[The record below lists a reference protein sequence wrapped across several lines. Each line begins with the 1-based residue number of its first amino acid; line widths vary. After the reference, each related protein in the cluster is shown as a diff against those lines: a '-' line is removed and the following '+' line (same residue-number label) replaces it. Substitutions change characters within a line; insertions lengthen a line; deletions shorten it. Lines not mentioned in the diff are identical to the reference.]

1 MKKAGLKLCA
11 VLALAALAAA
21 QAPGREITARIIDGL
36 TGQPIPRVRFT
47 LTGGGLLDGLTGT
60 SESEDSVVLSSVRPG
75 TYRLTLEKAGYFPEP
90 YELIVTDS
98 SPATL
103 GEIVMTAKRE
113 ISGTVRWQDGEPSA
127 RAQVRVIGIRGGKI
141 VPRPD
146 LQTIQTNDRGEFVIG
161 NLRPGRYILVAAPPT
176 FTGGIDPSGQVAQGG
191 VPRLAFPVFFP
202 GVNVADA
209 RATIDLRGTL
219 NVPNVSIIFEEKP
232 GVVVEGTVVPSS
244 TAPMGTNVTISI
256 GNQGLFTASTQGRAG
271 DTFRIG
277 PIPAG
282 FYVLDASS
290 QGAQPGRLLIPL
302 TIGGTTFR
310 GMAVSIPPP
319 TFLAGQ
325 VEIDD
330 PAIRPTANIAIQSE
344 KIPGTMAGTA
354 GPTGEFRIART
365 VAGET
370 YSMSVDPRSLPPN
383 SYIASVSQG
392 VQQLTTSPFQ
402 VAAGGD
408 PVRLVLKTD
417 GGTIEG
423 VVKDAGRPVAS
434 AFVVLAP
441 ANRRR
446 EQDYRTAI
454 AGSAGAFKLSAI
466 APGNYDLFAFDRNED
481 DDYLDERFLQEFASR
496 NVQATVSAKSS
507 GSVDLA
513 VIRLPRR

>member
-1 MKKAGLKLCA
+1 
-11 VLALAALAAA
+11 
-21 QAPGREITARIIDGL
+21 
-36 TGQPIPRVRFT
+36 
-47 LTGGGLLDGLTGT
+47 
-60 SESEDSVVLSSVRPG
+60 
-75 TYRLTLEKAGYFPEP
+75 
-90 YELIVTDS
+90 
-98 SPATL
+98 
-103 GEIVMTAKRE
+103 
-113 ISGTVRWQDGEPSA
+113 
-127 RAQVRVIGIRGGKI
+127 

-161 NLRPGRYILVAAPPT
+161 NLRPGRYVLVAAPPT
-176 FTGGIDPSGQVAQGG
+176 FTGGIDPSGKFAEGG

-209 RATIDLRGTL
+209 RSTVDLRGVL
-219 NVPNVSIIFEEKP
+219 NVPNVSIVFEEKP

-244 TAPMGTNVTISI
+244 TAPMGTIVNISI
-256 GNQGLFTASTQGRAG
+256 GNQGLFTAAIQGRSG
-271 DTFRIG
+271 ETFRIG

-290 QGAQPGRLLIPL
+290 QGTQPGRLLIPL

-310 GMAVSIPPP
+310 GVAVSIPPP

-354 GPTGEFRIART
+354 GPTGEFRIQRT

-370 YSMSVDPRSLPPN
+370 YSMSVDQRSLPPN

-392 VQQLTTSPFQ
+392 VQQITTSPFQ

-423 VVKDAGRPVAS
+423 VVKDAGRPVGP

-441 ANRRR
+441 TNRRK
-446 EQDYRTAI
+446 EQDYRTAV
-454 AGSAGAFKLSAI
+454 AGPAGAFKLSAI
-466 APGNYDLFAFDRNED
+466 APGNYDLYAFDRNED
-481 DDYLDERFLQEFASR
+481 DDYLDERFLQEFTDR
-496 NVQATVSAKSS
+496 RVQATVSAKSS

-513 VIRLPRR
+513 LIRLPRR